1 MSTDGSL
8 SPLTHA
14 SQTKGCFICYA
25 ALNSFSIICLFIF
38 LSLSFFL
45 DDEFFFVEPDAKLS
59 KVAPDGWKD
68 DPRKKKSDVNFN
80 LFLRIKFFQDDVS
93 LIQ

>member
-1 MSTDGSL
+1 MVCIHRWFIKSSDSC
-8 SPLTHA
+8 

-25 ALNSFSIICLFIF
+25 ALNSFSRICLFIF
-38 LSLSFFL
+38 LFFVL
-45 DDEFFFVEPDAKLS
+45 DDEFFFVESDAKLS

-68 DPRKKKSDVNFN
+68 NPRKKKLDVIFN
-80 LFLRIKFFQDDVS
+80 LFLRIKFFQDDVG